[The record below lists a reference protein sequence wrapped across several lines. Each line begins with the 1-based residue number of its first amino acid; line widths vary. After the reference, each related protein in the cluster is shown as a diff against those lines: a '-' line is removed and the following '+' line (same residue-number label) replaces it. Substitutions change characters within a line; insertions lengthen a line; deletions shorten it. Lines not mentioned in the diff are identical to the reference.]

1 MSPVLTREAIQAL
14 DDRQIEAVEVPE
26 WGTPEDPA
34 VLYVRGLS
42 GIDRD
47 AYEFQMILQKTD
59 KRGRVLSSELNM
71 QNLRAKLLLRCV
83 VTSGDQ
89 ETAEP
94 FFKPGDEKWL
104 GTKSGA
110 ALQRLFIVAQRLS
123 GITQEAAEE
132 LTEELGKDQSDSS
145 GTPSLL
151 PSGTQLSSS
160 SNETSTADNSL
171 SGKPSTDSAPSEAE
185 DSTSS

>member
-1 MSPVLTREAIQAL
+1 MSPVLTREAIRAL

-26 WGTPEDPA
+26 WGTPEEPA

-47 AYEFQMILQKTD
+47 DYEFQMILQKTD
-59 KRGRVLSSELNM
+59 KKGRVLSSELNM

-83 VTSGDQ
+83 VTSPDQ
-89 ETAEP
+89 ATAEP
-94 FFKPGDEKWL
+94 FFQPGDEKWL
-104 GTKSGA
+104 GTKSGS
-110 ALQRLFIVAQRLS
+110 ALQRLFVVAQRLS

-132 LTEELGKDQSDSS
+132 LTEELGKDQSGNS
-145 GTPSLL
+145 GSDL
-151 PSGTQLSSS
+151 PSPSDTPLLNASS
-160 SNETSTADNSL
+160 ETSTADSSL
-171 SGKPSTDSAPSEAE
+171 SGKPSTESSPSEAE